1 MTDPPSPLMTALAG
15 RYTLQRELG
24 RGGMATVYLATD
36 LKHERP
42 VALKVLKPELAAVLG
57 ADRFL
62 REVKTTAQLTH
73 PHILPLHDSGNADG
87 FLYYVMPYV
96 EGESLRDRLTRE
108 KQLPLDDALQ
118 ISREVADA
126 LSYAHSRG
134 VIHRDIKPENILLE
148 SGHAVVRLLV
158 GSLQGVLEPVER
170 RPTHPF
176 GSLFAQVQGENPACP
191 EPHHSPPGSGC
202 GLGISRRSM
211 SNTL

>member
-1 MTDPPSPLMTALAG
+1 MSAGLDRLTAALAD
-15 RYTLQRELG
+15 RYTLLRELG

-108 KQLPLDDALQ
+108 K
-118 ISREVADA
+118 
-126 LSYAHSRG
+126 
-134 VIHRDIKPENILLE
+134 
-148 SGHAVVRLLV
+148 
-158 GSLQGVLEPVER
+158 
-170 RPTHPF
+170 
-176 GSLFAQVQGENPACP
+176 
-191 EPHHSPPGSGC
+191 
-202 GLGISRRSM
+202 
-211 SNTL
+211 

>member
-57 ADRFL
+57 ADR
-62 REVKTTAQLTH
+62 
-73 PHILPLHDSGNADG
+73 